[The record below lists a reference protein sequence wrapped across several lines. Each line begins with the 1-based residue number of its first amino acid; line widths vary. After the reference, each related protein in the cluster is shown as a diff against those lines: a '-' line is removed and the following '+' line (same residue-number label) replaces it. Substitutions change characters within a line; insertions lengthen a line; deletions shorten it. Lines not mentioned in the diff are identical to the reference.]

1 MRKILSVFLAAL
13 LALSLTGGAVAEV
26 AVNEPGQLPIV
37 NEPITLTIGVEQSAV
52 IEDWETNAM
61 TKMLEE
67 KTGINLDFVVYPAN
81 EMGTKLELIV
91 AAGGEDLPDVLLGNF
106 TQNQIMPWAEAGMI
120 LPLTEYFENS

>member
-67 KTGINLDFVVYPAN
+67 KTGFRGVSR
-81 EMGTKLELIV
+81 
-91 AAGGEDLPDVLLGNF
+91 
-106 TQNQIMPWAEAGMI
+106 Q
-120 LPLTEYFENS
+120 

>member
-52 IEDWETNAM
+52 I
-61 TKMLEE
+61 
-67 KTGINLDFVVYPAN
+67 
-81 EMGTKLELIV
+81 
-91 AAGGEDLPDVLLGNF
+91 
-106 TQNQIMPWAEAGMI
+106 
-120 LPLTEYFENS
+120 